1 MRTILAALVILAAAS
16 AADRA
21 MAEVVY
27 PWCRQAGDG
36 SVNCGFSSQ
45 QQCLDAS
52 VGKSAFCLQ
61 NPRYQSSSGGAAS
74 RKRQSR

>member
-1 MRTILAALVILAAAS
+1 MRTILAALMILAAAS

-21 MAEVVY
+21 MAEVIY

-61 NPRYQSSSGGAAS
+61 NPRYQWSGGAAS
-74 RKRQSR
+74 GKRQSR

>member
-1 MRTILAALVILAAAS
+1 MLTALMVLVAAS
-16 AADRA
+16 AANRA
-21 MAEVVY
+21 AAEIIY

-61 NPRYQSSSGGAAS
+61 NPRYQGTSGAAAG
-74 RKRQSR
+74 KRQRR